1 MPLEVNESEVFKDI
15 VSANQVTIYLQAKQM
30 EAMASEIK
38 ALEQEITDLS
48 LRLSKYEKV
57 MLRRRPSGVL
67 PDSIPIRQAPEK
79 DITGSGLNQGSDPN
93 QKPNMPKRS
102 GSLKKVK

>member
-67 PDSIPIRQAPEK
+67 PDNVQFKQAPQAE
-79 DITGSGLNQGSDPN
+79 NPDPSLN

>member
-1 MPLEVNESEVFKDI
+1 MPLEVNETEVFKDI

-38 ALEQEITDLS
+38 TLEQEITDLS

-67 PDSIPIRQAPEK
+67 PDNVQFKQAPQAENP
-79 DITGSGLNQGSDPN
+79 DPGLN

-102 GSLKKVK
+102 GSLTKVK